1 MLVTFASSET
11 GSFVM
16 FADAAR
22 PLLKTLGKTCS
33 AKGVITK
40 PEMQPA
46 IAALQR
52 YLENA
57 VATPDNRPEAKQEQQ
72 DEEQEQPALSR
83 PVSAA
88 SRAWPLIDMLTRSAK
103 SKKESHI
110 VWSAAAD
117 FEA

>member
-1 MLVTFASSET
+1 MLVTFTSSET

-22 PLLKTLGKTCS
+22 PLLKAMGKTCS
-33 AKGVITK
+33 AQGVITQ

-46 IAALQR
+46 IVALQR

-57 VATPDNRPEAKQEQQ
+57 AAPDNRPATKQEPQ
-72 DEEQEQPALSR
+72 DEDPPALSR

-88 SRAWPLIDMLTRSAK
+88 SRAWPLIDMLTRSVK
-103 SKKESHI
+103 RKKESHI
-110 VWSAAAD
+110 VWTAAAD

>member
-1 MLVTFASSET
+1 MLVTFTSSET

-22 PLLKTLGKTCS
+22 PLLKAMGKTCS
-33 AKGVITK
+33 AQGVITQ

-46 IAALQR
+46 IAALHR
-52 YLENA
+52 YLEDCA
-57 VATPDNRPEAKQEQQ
+57 RAPEDAPEAKGQ
-72 DEEQEQPALSR
+72 DEEPSAHSAMSR
-83 PVSAA
+83 PVSPA

-103 SKKESHI
+103 RKKESHV